1 MEIKASGALMFKFKL
16 KIFWVVKRCQ
26 RHFKTFEKTS
36 FYLRPIVFVKRLGTL
51 GLERHENQKENE
63 VFCQKELFCFVCS
76 IFLEQNLEN
85 ISVASGCIPEAFAS
99 FWSKNTKKTKGK
111 QCFC

>member
-1 MEIKASGALMFKFKL
+1 MEIKASGALMFKFKI

-51 GLERHENQKENE
+51 GLKRHENQKEHN
-63 VFCQKELFCFVCS
+63 VFLPKRVVLFCFFHV
-76 IFLEQNLEN
+76 F
-85 ISVASGCIPEAFAS
+85 G
-99 FWSKNTKKTKGK
+99 TKP
-111 QCFC
+111 